1 LYQRPAAGA
10 LMAKGNKAPAG
21 PPRLDPQ
28 QLIVAK
34 LFEIADA
41 LALREPKGVFES
53 EEIYVTDKWTEV
65 SFGPSISTT
74 LMNNGSDDVYI
85 RMIDREHAEGD
96 PGPNELPWVRKQA
109 PIKKGQTFPI
119 NVVTLKAVRMWL
131 ICKPNET
138 ATVYKYTL
146 S

>member
-1 LYQRPAAGA
+1 LHQCPSAGA
-10 LMAKGNKAPAG
+10 LMAKDEKRLAG

-41 LALREPKGVFES
+41 LALREPKGVFDS
-53 EEIYVTDKWTEV
+53 EVINVTDKWTEV
-65 SFGPSISTT
+65 SYGPSISCS

-96 PGPNELPWVRKQA
+96 PGPNELPWVRNQA